1 MVGDGHAAD
10 ADSGP
15 ISVNEG
21 SLLEALRTLVT
32 VDEEGTSCFYGDV
45 KLKQELLRSLGAA
58 GAGSQEETRDSMNA
72 FNASLRR
79 LLNNNLDLRIIMD
92 TPGTYRVAVHESTK
106 IRYASSYCINAHL
119 LPGHNNS
126 EPQSA
131 ARRSTRSSKLSK
143 RPTCSCTPLHDGVY
157 RAHSTRCPCF
167 EFPQPPLFAATS
179 EEFSLIYKL
188 PDGPADGQAL
198 QSAPKPATPVS
209 FRPSSKKAVTS
220 RHLHLP

>member
-58 GAGSQEETRDSMNA
+58 GAGSQEETRESMNA

-79 LLNNNLDLRIIMD
+79 LLNNSLDLRIIMD
-92 TPGTYRVAVHESTK
+92 TPGTYRVAVHEST
-106 IRYASSYCINAHL
+106 RLRHASSYCINAHL

-131 ARRSTRSSKLSK
+131 ARRFSRSSALSAS
-143 RPTCSCTPLHDGVY
+143 PICSCTPLHDGVY

-167 EFPQPPLFAATS
+167 KFPQPPLSTAIS

-188 PDGPADGQAL
+188 PDGPADGPADGQAL

-209 FRPSSKKAVTS
+209 FCPSS
-220 RHLHLP
+220 